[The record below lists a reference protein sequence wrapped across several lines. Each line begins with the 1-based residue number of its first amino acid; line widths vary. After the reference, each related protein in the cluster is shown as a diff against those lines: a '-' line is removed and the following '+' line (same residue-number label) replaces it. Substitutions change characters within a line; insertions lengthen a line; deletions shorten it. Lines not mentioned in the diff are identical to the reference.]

1 MGDGGVRICYDFAGI
16 GIQLLAR
23 LAIFAMYKAFYNL
36 KRNPFEI
43 TPDPSFLF
51 PTGRHNEALA
61 ALYYGVRRRKG
72 FVVLTGEVGTGKTL
86 MLRCLLQSLKQSKD
100 VAYAYIFNGRLS
112 SVEFLQY
119 IVGDLGLPGTSKNK
133 GELLLQIAHYVIS
146 RSQKNL
152 TTVLVVD
159 EAHHLSSEI
168 LEEIRLLSNLETADE
183 KLLQILLVGQPEL
196 DDKLDSPGLRQLK
209 QRIALRSHL
218 VPLDSDETKG
228 YILRRLLLAGSPYP
242 AALFPP
248 ETIAAVH
255 QHSQGLPR
263 LINTICENAL
273 IAAYA
278 RQMRSVSPDIIDDIA
293 TDFRLGVQTPRV
305 EETKMPDELDVRKA
319 AKTLLE
325 LYGRLQAE
333 QKREDDLT
341 ARMRVRVPES

>member
-1 MGDGGVRICYDFAGI
+1 
-16 GIQLLAR
+16 
-23 LAIFAMYKAFYNL
+23 MYKAFYSL

-61 ALYYGVRRRKG
+61 ALYYGVRRHKG

-86 MLRCLLQSLKQSKD
+86 LLRCLLQSLRQSKD

-112 SVEFLQY
+112 PLEFLQY
-119 IVGDLGLPGTSKNK
+119 IVADLGLPPTSKTK
-133 GELLLQIAHYVIS
+133 GELLLQIAHHLIA
-146 RSQKNL
+146 RSQKKL

-159 EAHHLSSEI
+159 EAHHLSPEI
-168 LEEIRLLSNLETADE
+168 LEEIRLLTNFETADD

-196 DDKLDSPGLRQLK
+196 DDKLDSPDLRQLK

-218 VPLDSDETKG
+218 LPLNSTETLG
-228 YILRRLLLAGSPYP
+228 YIHSRLRLSGSPGP
-242 AALFPP
+242 SALFPP
-248 ETIAAVH
+248 ETVAAVF

-278 RQMRSVSPDIIDDIA
+278 RQMPSVSPEIIDDIA
-293 TDFRLGVQTPRV
+293 KDFRLGV
-305 EETKMPDELDVRKA
+305 TKRTESKQVHVNDELDVRKA
-319 AKTLLE
+319 ARTLLA
-325 LYGRLQAE
+325 LYAQLQAAQNQE
-333 QKREDDLT
+333 EELKTRI
-341 ARMRVRVPES
+341 V